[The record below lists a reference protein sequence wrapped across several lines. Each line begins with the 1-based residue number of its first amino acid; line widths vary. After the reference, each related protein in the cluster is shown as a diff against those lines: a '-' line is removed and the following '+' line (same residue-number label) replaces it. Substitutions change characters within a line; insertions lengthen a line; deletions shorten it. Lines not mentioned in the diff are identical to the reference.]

1 MEGFLKEA
9 TFKLGLEEWVDIPQ
23 ESGKVFQVGKTAR
36 AL

>member
-9 TFKLGLEEWVDIPQ
+9 TIKLVDIPQ
-23 ESGKVFQVGKTAR
+23 ESGKVFQVGKIAR